1 VRRSGDGCNGA
12 VHVIVVGC
20 GRVGSGLAAALEPMG
35 HSVAIIDKNPA
46 QFRRLPEG
54 FSGKVVAGL
63 GHDRDDLQAAGIEE
77 AEALAAVTS
86 GDNSNILCARIAREH
101 FGIET
106 VVARIYDPRRAV
118 IYARLGIPTVATV
131 AWTADQVL
139 RRLVPEQLE
148 PEWIDATGTVSLI
161 ERTLPDKWAGRRL
174 AELEER
180 ERLRI
185 VAVAR
190 GGRAQLVTPELVA
203 QDGDVVYIAAHRD
216 ALSEL
221 WDRLTPT
228 GGAH

>member
-1 VRRSGDGCNGA
+1 VPSPGGGCNGA

-77 AEALAAVTS
+77 AGALAAVTS

-101 FGIET
+101 FGVQT

-131 AWTADQVL
+131 AWTTDQVL
-139 RRLVPEQLE
+139 RRLIPEQVE
-148 PEWIDATGTVSLI
+148 PEWVDATGTVSLV
-161 ERTLPDKWAGRRL
+161 ERTLPDEWAGRRL
-174 AELEER
+174 AELEEP

-185 VAVAR
+185 IAIAR
-190 GGRAQLVTPELVA
+190 GGRTQLVTPDLVA
-203 QDGDVVYIAAHRD
+203 QDGDVVYIAAHRE
-216 ALSEL
+216 AL
-221 WDRLTPT
+221 WDSLSA
-228 GGAH
+228 GLGSH

>member
-1 VRRSGDGCNGA
+1 M
-12 VHVIVVGC
+12 HVVIVGC
-20 GRVGSGLAAALEPMG
+20 GRVGSGLARIIEG
-35 HSVAIIDKNPA
+35 RDHTVAVVDKDPGA
-46 QFRRLPEG
+46 FRRLHDNFGGTQVVGVG
-54 FSGKVVAGL
+54 F
-63 GHDRDDLQAAGIEE
+63 DRDRLEEAGIRE
-77 AEALAAVTS
+77 AGALAAVTS
-86 GDNSNILCARIAREH
+86 GDNSNILTARVARET
-101 FGIET
+101 FGLDR

-161 ERTLPDKWAGRRL
+161 ERSLPDQWAGRRL
-174 AELEER
+174 AELEDR

-185 VAVAR
+185 VAIAR
-190 GGRAQLVTPELVA
+190 GGRAQLATPELVA

-216 ALSEL
+216 ALSDL
-221 WDRLTPT
+221 WDRLAPA

>member
-1 VRRSGDGCNGA
+1 

-63 GHDRDDLQAAGIEE
+63 GHDRDDLQA
-77 AEALAAVTS
+77 
-86 GDNSNILCARIAREH
+86 DNSNILCARIAREH
-101 FGIET
+101 YGVET

-161 ERTLPDKWAGRRL
+161 ERSLPDQWAGRRL
-174 AELEER
+174 GELEER

-185 VAVAR
+185 VAIAR
-190 GGRAQLVTPELVA
+190 GGEAQLVTPELVA

-216 ALSEL
+216 ALSDL
-221 WDRLTPT
+221 WDRLTP
-228 GGAH
+228 GGGGH

>member
-1 VRRSGDGCNGA
+1 
-12 VHVIVVGC
+12 
-20 GRVGSGLAAALEPMG
+20 
-35 HSVAIIDKNPA
+35 
-46 QFRRLPEG
+46 
-54 FSGKVVAGL
+54 
-63 GHDRDDLQAAGIEE
+63 
-77 AEALAAVTS
+77 VTS

-101 FGIET
+101 YGVET

-161 ERTLPDKWAGRRL
+161 ERSLPDQWAGRRL
-174 AELEER
+174 GELEER

-185 VAVAR
+185 VAIAR
-190 GGRAQLVTPELVA
+190 GGEAQLVTPELVA

-216 ALSEL
+216 ALSDL
-221 WDRLTPT
+221 WDRLTP
-228 GGAH
+228 GGGGH

>member
-1 VRRSGDGCNGA
+1 

-54 FSGKVVAGL
+54 FSGKVVAG
-63 GHDRDDLQAAGIEE
+63 IEE
-77 AEALAAVTS
+77 AGALAAVTS

-101 FGIET
+101 YGVET

-161 ERTLPDKWAGRRL
+161 ERSLPDQWAGRRL
-174 AELEER
+174 GELEER

-185 VAVAR
+185 VAIAR
-190 GGRAQLVTPELVA
+190 GGEAQLVTPELVA

-216 ALSEL
+216 ALSDL
-221 WDRLTPT
+221 WDRLTP
-228 GGAH
+228 GGGGH